1 MLDDKINNILEK
13 LDVDLTT
20 LELKC
25 KFLEKSHDFEEEIE
39 LTIISK
45 KKNKWDKKMERGSQ
59 K

>member
-13 LDVDLTT
+13 LDVDLKT

-25 KFLEKSHDFEEEIE
+25 KFLEKSNDFEEEIE

-45 KKNKWDKKMERGSQ
+45 KKE
-59 K
+59 

>member
-13 LDVDLTT
+13 LDVDLKT

-25 KFLEKSHDFEEEIE
+25 KFFEKSNDFEEEIE

-45 KKNKWDKKMERGSQ
+45 KKE
-59 K
+59 